1 MSLHQFSADMSTSLL
16 FQFASRGLWYLIVL
30 ILAGWL
36 LWATFFKTGEGT
48 KASIARVTS
57 NLQLFQLFALVLMIL
72 THLEE
77 LLDGGGMEELTNI
90 FLTTNVGIGWLVLI
104 VLSIIGIV
112 ALARIPWLNVIWAIA
127 FLLVA
132 SMYGHS
138 ATGNLAW
145 LTMSLG
151 FIHLAGAALLVGGLL
166 FGLYIRRQQADRFGI
181 WIHQYIR
188 MAIFSILVM
197 AITGMIS
204 TLILL
209 PSMDYLLRT
218 QWGILLLVKA
228 GLTLIMLVLLLMV
241 YAKQRGRQNQSVAKL
256 LKLNVTLGVVI
267 TLIVG
272 CITYMSPT
280 PTNKPLFWH
289 EMGETVHMSVRINP
303 LFVGPNT
310 FRAKVW
316 VSEKEEAPANVVM
329 QLYSL
334 DRQNEAPIEI
344 ALSPYKDNKKEA
356 DFEGFKE
363 YDYQA
368 EDKKLPHSGNWKL
381 EVHVMR
387 STGDEVKY
395 EKTFKLN

>member
-30 ILAGWL
+30 ILAGGL
-36 LWATFFKTGEGT
+36 LWTAFFKTGDT
-48 KASIARVTS
+48 ARASIARVTS

-77 LLDGGGMEELTNI
+77 LLDGGGMDELANI
-90 FLTTNVGIGWLVLI
+90 FLTTNVGIGWLVLL

-127 FLLVA
+127 FLLVS

-138 ATGNLAW
+138 ATDNPAW
-145 LTMSLG
+145 ITMLLG
-151 FIHLAGAALLVGGLL
+151 FIHLACAALLLGGLL
-166 FGLYIRRQQADRFGI
+166 FGLYIRRRQADRFAT
-181 WIHQYIR
+181 WIHNYVRI
-188 MAIFSILVM
+188 AITSILVM
-197 AITGMIS
+197 TITGIIS

-228 GLTLIMLVLLLMV
+228 GLTLIMLVLLIMV
-241 YAKQRGRQNQSVAKL
+241 WAKERRRQNQSVAGL

-289 EMGETVHMSVRINP
+289 EMGETVHMSVRVNP

-310 FRAKVW
+310 FRAKIW
-316 VSEKEEAPANVVM
+316 ASEKEEAPAKVVM

-368 EDKKLPHSGNWKL
+368 EDQKLPYSGNWKL
-381 EVHVMR
+381 EVHVKR